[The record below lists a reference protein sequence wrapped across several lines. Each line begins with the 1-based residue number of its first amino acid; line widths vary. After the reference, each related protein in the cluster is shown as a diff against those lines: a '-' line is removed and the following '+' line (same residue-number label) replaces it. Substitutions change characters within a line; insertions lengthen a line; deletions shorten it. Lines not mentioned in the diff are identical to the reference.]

1 MTPYESFLLIKNGSS
16 NLKQFALV
24 TFLWLQCL
32 YILSYHPLN
41 LTSIEMSEIPT
52 KTRLKR
58 NLLNIRR
65 KITRY
70 IHHKEFLQNYKANR
84 KYPKDLAW
92 KFDLSLCTES
102 LNLQKTC
109 ENILRNTSFQLG
121 DNIIGGVIVKLK
133 KLSFTR
139 NKS

>member
-1 MTPYESFLLIKNGSS
+1 
-16 NLKQFALV
+16 
-24 TFLWLQCL
+24 
-32 YILSYHPLN
+32 
-41 LTSIEMSEIPT
+41 MSEIPT

-133 KLSFTR
+133 KLSSTR